1 MIIYKLISEDVK
13 KDIVQ
18 YNSISLS
25 RPLLK
30 FGPPEGTVLEF
41 FRDIAKLVEE
51 CDNYLN
57 VLPTNDILAKLKKW
71 YEGYYFSLNDDSY
84 EMCDVYTDL
93 QIIMTVYFQTYCGY
107 FTCQNLFDEKI
118 LEKYISDN
126 YDFVKK
132 FNKKYILKV
141 DIDINEQS
149 VEAAEWE
156 LKKTGKEYKPPK
168 YTFFESENPKPFNNN
183 IIAYINAHRV
193 EYMPDNY
200 SFCDLFEI
208 FNSFGKRRMSA
219 FFKYLDG
226 DYSSQQEMRIITYIP
241 SSCYNS
247 MITACNNLF
256 HSQVDE
262 PLEIKLFKYAV
273 SVYIYAKNNFPDFI
287 YLDVKK
293 RFEIKPIDCYSKLS
307 NKD

>member
-1 MIIYKLISEDVK
+1 MIIYKLISEEVM
-13 KDIVQ
+13 KDITQ
-18 YNSISLS
+18 NNSIALS

-41 FRDIAKLVEE
+41 FRDIAKLVDE

-57 VLPTNDILAKLKKW
+57 VLPTDDILAKLKAW
-71 YEGYYFSLNDDSY
+71 YEGYYYSLNDDSY
-84 EMCDVYTDL
+84 KMCDVYTDL

-118 LEKYISDN
+118 LKKYISDN
-126 YDFVKK
+126 RDFVKK
-132 FNKKYILKV
+132 YNKKFILKV
-141 DIDINEQS
+141 DIDIKEHS
-149 VEAAEWE
+149 VEATEWE
-156 LKKTGKEYKPPK
+156 LKKTGKEHQPSK
-168 YTFFESENPKPFNNN
+168 YTFFESEKPEPFNNN
-183 IIAYINAHRV
+183 IIAYINAHRI
-193 EYMPDNY
+193 EYMPGDY

-241 SSCYNS
+241 SSRYNT
-247 MITACNNLF
+247 MTTACDNLF
-256 HSQVDE
+256 PSKLDDS
-262 PLEIKLFKYAV
+262 LERKLFKYAV
-273 SVYIYAKNNFPDFI
+273 SVYIYAKSNFPEYI

-293 RFEIKPIDCYSKLS
+293 RFEIKTID
-307 NKD
+307 